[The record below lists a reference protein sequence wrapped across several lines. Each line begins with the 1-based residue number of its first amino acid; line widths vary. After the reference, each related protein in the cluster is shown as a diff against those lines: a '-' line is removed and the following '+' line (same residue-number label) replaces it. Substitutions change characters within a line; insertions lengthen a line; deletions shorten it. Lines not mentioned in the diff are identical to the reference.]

1 MHRRQGN
8 GSVKLG
14 SAEAEALPPGRRTS
28 PSPAVGEELSHG
40 QDPRRDGGVV
50 GDLLAQATQRTI
62 GSSRRSPRVIYQ
74 GGSGP
79 GRANQGA
86 CDAQHRTAC
95 RCEARC
101 NVRTSLGGG
110 HLASLGPQAASAP
123 WASDEIASQCL
134 ATNFVAWSLTGAKSP
149 PTRVRHR
156 ARSGSPLQLA
166 GDPRYRLML
175 PAKRTNAQS
184 AFAVLQAD
192 NLNTAA
198 IRSGPSC
205 SSWIDFRQAD
215 VSQRFR

>member
-74 GGSGP
+74 GGSGH

-110 HLASLGPQAASAP
+110 HLASLGPSSRLRAVGQRRDREPMLGDELRRLVVNQREVTADESA
-123 WASDEIASQCL
+123 
-134 ATNFVAWSLTGAKSP
+134 T
-149 PTRVRHR
+149 
-156 ARSGSPLQLA
+156 
-166 GDPRYRLML
+166 
-175 PAKRTNAQS
+175 
-184 AFAVLQAD
+184 
-192 NLNTAA
+192 
-198 IRSGPSC
+198 
-205 SSWIDFRQAD
+205 
-215 VSQRFR
+215 

>member
-74 GGSGP
+74 GGSGH

-95 RCEARC
+95 RCEYCHYQLFKSLARC

-110 HLASLGPQAASAP
+110 HLASLGPSSRLRAVGQRRNREPMLGDELRRLVVNQREVTADESA
-123 WASDEIASQCL
+123 
-134 ATNFVAWSLTGAKSP
+134 T
-149 PTRVRHR
+149 
-156 ARSGSPLQLA
+156 
-166 GDPRYRLML
+166 
-175 PAKRTNAQS
+175 
-184 AFAVLQAD
+184 
-192 NLNTAA
+192 
-198 IRSGPSC
+198 
-205 SSWIDFRQAD
+205 
-215 VSQRFR
+215 